1 MSQVWRLNKRAVE
14 ALARL
19 FFVQSRH
26 KSRQSGG
33 TRPPAL
39 PREAEMSLYCQ
50 GCKSLL
56 AELEFDRGFIAGLIF
71 GTVAVWLVWLV
82 AVW

>member
-1 MSQVWRLNKRAVE
+1 MVLAFVYYAMLFTISSPH
-14 ALARL
+14 AL
-19 FFVQSRH
+19 
-26 KSRQSGG
+26 KS
-33 TRPPAL
+33 TNFWA
-39 PREAEMSLYCQ
+39 EAEMSLYCQ

-71 GTVAVWLVWLV
+71 GTAAVWLVWLV